1 MSRVAA
7 IGEARRV
14 AGFALAGV
22 EVYPAE
28 NTEATNDA
36 WTALGD
42 DVGLVVLT
50 PRAAA
55 GLERRLLE
63 REDLLWVTLPA

>member
-7 IGEARRV
+7 IGEVRRV

-22 EVYPAE
+22 DVYVAE
-28 NTEATNDA
+28 SPEAAHAA
-36 WTALGD
+36 WSALGE

-50 PRAAA
+50 PLAAA
-55 GLERRLLE
+55 GLEERLSE